1 MLKLSISTDGR
12 REAPWAAMPVVV
24 MTSSVNSAP
33 PRRVWR
39 MLINPRGNARFLARL
54 RGTKV
59 PGRLVDLL
67 EDAVASLAGGLRFA
81 FGARPRRRNLLVRSS
96 RQWQAIG
103 DSLALS
109 SEPS

>member
-1 MLKLSISTDGR
+1 
-12 REAPWAAMPVVV
+12 
-24 MTSSVNSAP
+24 
-33 PRRVWR
+33 

-81 FGARPRRRNLLVRSS
+81 LGARASTKKSAGPFFKT
-96 RQWQAIG
+96 
-103 DSLALS
+103 LAGYRPQS
-109 SEPS
+109 GPFE